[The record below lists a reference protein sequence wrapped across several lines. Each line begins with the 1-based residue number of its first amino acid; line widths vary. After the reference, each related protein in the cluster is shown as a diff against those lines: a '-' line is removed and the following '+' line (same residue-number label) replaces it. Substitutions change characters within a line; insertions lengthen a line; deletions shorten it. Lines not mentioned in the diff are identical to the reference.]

1 MPRAKEGEVQLGGP
15 RAMSRVL
22 NLFWFLSAREE
33 GATLA
38 EIAAELGAP
47 KSTLRDTLPALLADG
62 YLVAPEGRFRL
73 GPRAFRLGARLIS
86 RWSLPMNAR
95 PFLRELAQKTGES
108 VALAQIDREARRF
121 IFIDVVES
129 THGVRFVMQP
139 GRGDALYVG
148 ASGRVLLAFQDPEY
162 CEAYLQTA
170 PFRAVTPR
178 TVTSAE
184 GLRRILEDVRRE
196 GVAVSLGE
204 SIKDGLAIAAPIFGP
219 RGKVVA
225 ALTVAGPTA
234 RLEPRIQHLKSQV
247 VAVAQAA
254 SGLGAPRTDGAE
266 TMDTPH

>member
-1 MPRAKEGEVQLGGP
+1 
-15 RAMSRVL
+15 MSRVL
-22 NLFWFLSAREE
+22 NLFWFLSGREE

-47 KSTLRDTLPALLADG
+47 KSTLRDSLPALLAEG

-73 GPRAFRLGARLIS
+73 GPTAFRLGARLIS

-121 IFIDVVES
+121 IFIDGVES
-129 THGVRFVMQP
+129 AHGVRFVMQP

-148 ASGRVLLAFQDPEY
+148 ASGRVLLAFQD
-162 CEAYLQTA
+162 EAYRETYLGAA

-184 GLRRILEDVRRE
+184 GLRRVLEAVRAE

-204 SIKDGLAIAAPIFGP
+204 SMKDGAALAAPIFGP
-219 RGKVVA
+219 HGNIVA
-225 ALTVAGPTA
+225 ALTVAGPLS
-234 RLEPRIQHLKSQV
+234 RLEPRQHQ
-247 VAVAQAA
+247 QASA
-254 SGLGAPRTDGAE
+254 DRGRPGRFGPDRARLQRTEAAGGGAPARRA
-266 TMDTPH
+266 